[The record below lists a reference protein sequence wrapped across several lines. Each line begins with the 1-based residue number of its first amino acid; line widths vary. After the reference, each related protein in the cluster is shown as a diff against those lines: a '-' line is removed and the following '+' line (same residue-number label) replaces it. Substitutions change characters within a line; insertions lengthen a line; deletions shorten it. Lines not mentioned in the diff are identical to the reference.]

1 MEFIS
6 SISCGA
12 ERKGIKMEWCEKV
25 YEEWR
30 SAEGLRRLERTAAVF
45 ILLLLAVIGIKDGYA
60 GFPVMEGEYSA
71 DPEAGAAGS
80 ALSGDRTALPDM
92 IPAAVPGA
100 DGILSSVMGNVFE
113 SIPGELPVEP
123 EKDVTAEAGT
133 AEVLTEALIPEETDP
148 SVPEMSLPETAV
160 PVLPEEGTAPDIPA
174 EGLPAEDLPSE
185 SIPEESVP
193 ENSPENINGFLVDT
207 EGMICGIADTGVI
220 SEGYLVLPAEGC
232 SGIRTSAFADVP
244 ELITEIYIPGNITRI
259 EEGAFA
265 CLRSL
270 EWLEAEGSDTCF
282 TEDGVLFS
290 ENGTCI
296 LGFPSA
302 RTGSYKVPQRVTR
315 FAADAFAMAQIETLD
330 AVGCSLTDT
339 GDLPSS
345 IRLLQSGDLAG

>member
-1 MEFIS
+1 
-6 SISCGA
+6 
-12 ERKGIKMEWCEKV
+12 MEWCEKV

-60 GFPVMEGEYSA
+60 GFPVMEREYSA

-133 AEVLTEALIPEETDP
+133 AEVLTEALIPEEQNP

-232 SGIRTSAFADVP
+232 
-244 ELITEIYIPGNITRI
+244 
-259 EEGAFA
+259 
-265 CLRSL
+265 
-270 EWLEAEGSDTCF
+270 
-282 TEDGVLFS
+282 
-290 ENGTCI
+290 
-296 LGFPSA
+296 
-302 RTGSYKVPQRVTR
+302 
-315 FAADAFAMAQIETLD
+315 
-330 AVGCSLTDT
+330 
-339 GDLPSS
+339 
-345 IRLLQSGDLAG
+345 

>member
-1 MEFIS
+1 
-6 SISCGA
+6 
-12 ERKGIKMEWCEKV
+12 MEWCEKV

-133 AEVLTEALIPEETDP
+133 AEVLTEALIPEEQNP

-259 EEGAFA
+259 AGISLGSKREHLHVSGAWNGWRQKDRTPVLQKTA
-265 CLRSL
+265 YCSQRTEPASSDSRLRGQAAIKCLR
-270 EWLEAEGSDTCF
+270 E
-282 TEDGVLFS
+282 
-290 ENGTCI
+290 
-296 LGFPSA
+296 
-302 RTGSYKVPQRVTR
+302 
-315 FAADAFAMAQIETLD
+315 
-330 AVGCSLTDT
+330 
-339 GDLPSS
+339 
-345 IRLLQSGDLAG
+345 

>member
-1 MEFIS
+1 
-6 SISCGA
+6 
-12 ERKGIKMEWCEKV
+12 
-25 YEEWR
+25 
-30 SAEGLRRLERTAAVF
+30 
-45 ILLLLAVIGIKDGYA
+45 
-60 GFPVMEGEYSA
+60 
-71 DPEAGAAGS
+71 
-80 ALSGDRTALPDM
+80 M

-133 AEVLTEALIPEETDP
+133 AEVLTEALIPEEQNP
-148 SVPEMSLPETAV
+148 SVTEMSLPETVV

-270 EWLEAEGSDTCF
+270 EWLEVEGSDTCF

-302 RTGSYKVPQRVTR
+302 RTGSYKVPDRVTR
-315 FAADAFAMAQIETLD
+315 FAADVFAGAQIETLD

-339 GDLPSS
+339 GNLPSS
-345 IRLLQSGDLAG
+345 IRLFLSGDLPG

>member
-1 MEFIS
+1 
-6 SISCGA
+6 
-12 ERKGIKMEWCEKV
+12 MEWCEKV

-133 AEVLTEALIPEETDP
+133 AEVLTEALIPEEQNP

-282 TEDGVLFS
+282 TEDG
-290 ENGTCI
+290 
-296 LGFPSA
+296 
-302 RTGSYKVPQRVTR
+302 